1 MTTFLNTTL
10 VKQMNIHPTAIVD
23 PGAEL
28 DSTVI
33 VGPYVIIE
41 KGVRIGRGTQIK
53 AHSILTGPTTIGSEN
68 IIGPFATVG
77 APPQDLKYEGEDTE
91 LVIGDN
97 NQIREYA
104 SLHRGTVTGNG
115 ITTVGSGNLLMGYVH
130 IAHDSIV
137 GNSAILANAAT
148 LAGHV
153 EVEDHAII
161 GGLVGIHQF
170 TRIGAY
176 SYIGGLSGISK
187 DVPPFII
194 VSGTRKNM
202 RVSGI
207 NKVGLRRHGFDN
219 DTLKQ
224 LDRAYK
230 IIFMT
235 PNLLLKDALDQ
246 VAAKIVGCEPVDQL
260 LNFFRSSKQGVIRTT
275 G

>member
-1 MTTFLNTTL
+1 M
-10 VKQMNIHPTAIVD
+10 KIHPTAIVD

-28 DSTVI
+28 DSSVT
-33 VGPYVIIE
+33 VGPYAIIE
-41 KGVRIGRGTQIK
+41 KGVRIGRDTQVKPHTVI
-53 AHSILTGPTTIGSEN
+53 TGPTTIGSGN
-68 IIGPFATVG
+68 VIGPFATVG
-77 APPQDLKYEGEDTE
+77 APPQDLKYKGEDTE

-115 ITTVGSGNLLMGYVH
+115 VTTVGSGNLLMGYVH
-130 IAHDSIV
+130 IAHDCII

-153 EVEDHAII
+153 EVADNAII
-161 GGLVGIHQF
+161 GGLVAIHQF
-170 TRIGAY
+170 TRIGSY

-194 VSGTRKNM
+194 VSGTRKDM

-207 NKVGLRRHGFDN
+207 NKVGLRRRGFDN
-219 DTLKQ
+219 DTLKK

-235 PNLLLKDALDQ
+235 PDLLLKDALAQ
-246 VAAKIVGCEPVDQL
+246 AAAEVVGCEPVDHL
-260 LNFFRSSKQGVIRTT
+260 IDFFRTSKQGVIRTIESND
-275 G
+275 

>member
-10 VKQMNIHPTAIVD
+10 VKKMNIHPTAIVD
-23 PGAEL
+23 SGAEL
-28 DSTVI
+28 DSNVI

-41 KGVRIGRGTQIK
+41 KGVRIGRDTQIK
-53 AHSILTGPTTIGSEN
+53 AHSVLTGPTTIGSEN

-77 APPQDLKYEGEDTE
+77 APPQDLKYKGEDTQ

-130 IAHDSIV
+130 IAHDCIV

-207 NKVGLRRHGFDN
+207 NKVGLRRHGYDN

-224 LDRAYK
+224 LGRAYK

-235 PNLLLKDALDQ
+235 PNLLLKDALDE
-246 VAAKIVGCEPVDQL
+246 VAAEIVGCEPVDKL
-260 LNFFRSSKQGVIRTT
+260 LDFFRTSMQGVIRTT
-275 G
+275 E